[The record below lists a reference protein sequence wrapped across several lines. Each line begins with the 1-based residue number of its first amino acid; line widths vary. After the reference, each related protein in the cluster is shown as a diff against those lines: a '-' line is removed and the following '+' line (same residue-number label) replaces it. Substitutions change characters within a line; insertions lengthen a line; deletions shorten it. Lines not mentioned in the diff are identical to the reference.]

1 MAEQEVFEDIRYRYG
16 DGAVAKGRHAKEIRA
31 DFGTSPRI
39 PSGRNYS
46 AKGRV
51 DRKGYT
57 RRRVSASRLLIEVW
71 VGGGFMRIQ
80 WHSQARN
87 SNERLSHAETAPD
100 L

>member
-1 MAEQEVFEDIRYRYG
+1 MAEQEVFEDIRYRSV
-16 DGAVAKGRHAKEIRA
+16 DGVVAKGRHAKEIRA
-31 DFGTSPRI
+31 DFRTSLKI
-39 PSGRNYS
+39 PSGRNCS
-46 AKGRV
+46 TKRRL

-71 VGGGFMRIQ
+71 VGGEFMRIQ
-80 WHSQARN
+80 WHSRARN